1 MEYHLGRLVD
11 HVHLRVRDLEW
22 SRRFY
27 QAALGALGR
36 ELRSGDGWF
45 SCDELWV
52 SADGPP
58 TQELH
63 LAFQAADVDAVR
75 RFHAAAVAAGG
86 RDNGPPGERAYHP
99 GYFAAYVLDPDG
111 NNLEAVFHGPAR
123 RSAASVVVTPEE
135 PAQPGGE
142 AGG

>member
-1 MEYHLGRLVD
+1 MELHLGRTVD

-36 ELRSGDGWF
+36 ALRTGDGSF

-52 SADGPP
+52 SADGTP
-58 TQELH
+58 TENLH
-63 LAFQAADVDAVR
+63 LAFQAEDEAAVR

-86 RDNGPPGERAYHP
+86 RDNGAPGERAYHP
-99 GYFAAYVLDPDG
+99 GYYAAYVLDPDG
-111 NNLEAVFHGPAR
+111 NNVEAVYHGPAR
-123 RSAASVVVTPEE
+123 RSAASVVVA
-135 PAQPGGE
+135 PAE
-142 AGG
+142 

>member
-1 MEYHLGRLVD
+1 MEFHLGRTVD

-36 ELRSGDGWF
+36 AVRTGDGYF

-52 SADGPP
+52 SADGTP
-58 TQELH
+58 TESLH
-63 LAFQAADVDAVR
+63 LAFQAKDEAAVR

-86 RDNGPPGERAYHP
+86 RDNGAPGERAYHP
-99 GYFAAYVLDPDG
+99 GYYAAYVLDPDG
-111 NNLEAVFHGPAR
+111 NNVEAVYHGPAR
-123 RSAASVVVTPEE
+123 RSAASVVVA
-135 PAQPGGE
+135 PAE
-142 AGG
+142 